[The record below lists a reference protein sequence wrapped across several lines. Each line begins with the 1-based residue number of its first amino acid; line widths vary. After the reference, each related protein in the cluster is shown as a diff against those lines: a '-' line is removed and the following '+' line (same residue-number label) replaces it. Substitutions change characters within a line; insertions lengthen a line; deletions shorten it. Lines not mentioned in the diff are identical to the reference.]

1 MLSLSM
7 RKALLLFGMI
17 LMTGSAAR
25 ADLTHRMTSSTQLQV
40 NGAYTDATRIGST
53 YTVSGSNIKVA
64 SADDHFGKL
73 TAGTATAAATL
84 DVGAYDINTAGS
96 AFSFSESWTQGDVVN
111 AIGSGADV
119 TSGVVAD
126 LPAYGEVLTM
136 SGGVAGSLAG
146 TITSAGV
153 TTLTAGGA
161 GTTATGQFVTEI
173 QIR

>member
-1 MLSLSM
+1 
-7 RKALLLFGMI
+7 
-17 LMTGSAAR
+17 MTGAVVAPAR

-84 DVGAYDINTAGS
+84 DVGAYDMNTAGS
-96 AFSFSESWTQGDVVN
+96 AFTFSESWTQGDVVN
-111 AIGSGADV
+111 PIGTGVDV

-126 LPAYGEVLTM
+126 MPAYGEVLTM

-173 QIR
+173 ELR

>member
-1 MLSLSM
+1 MLLV
-7 RKALLLFGMI
+7 
-17 LMTGSAAR
+17 TGSIAAPAR

-84 DVGAYDINTAGS
+84 DVGAYDINTTGS
-96 AFSFSESWTQGDVVN
+96 AFSFSESWTQGDVTN
-111 AIGSGADV
+111 PIGTGVDV
-119 TSGVVAD
+119 ASGVVAD
-126 LPAYGEVLTM
+126 MPAYGNTLTM

-146 TITSAGV
+146 TITSGGV

-173 QIR
+173 VIE